1 MSAKSAIFS
10 PRELRT
16 LERLGDIML
25 PRHGETPSFSEVGC
39 IEHIDSIAQY
49 APADDIASLRVVL
62 RLLSFAP
69 NVALR
74 ALLRA
79 THNPVSFPEPLE
91 SLLRLLNFAFRGLL
105 CTLYYS
111 GKTGAQYTGPTP
123 LERLGFSLN
132 RVPREGVDGSG

>member
-1 MSAKSAIFS
+1 MSAKSTIFS

-16 LERLGDIML
+16 LERLGDILL
-25 PRHGETPSFSEVGC
+25 PSHGDKPSFSEVGC

-49 APADDIASLRVVL
+49 APKDDIASLRVLL
-62 RLLSFAP
+62 RVLSFAP
-69 NVALR
+69 GILLR

-79 THNPVSFPEPLE
+79 THNPSAFPGPLE

-111 GKTGAQYTGPTP
+111 GKTGAAYTGPSP
-123 LERLGFSLN
+123 LEQIGFALN
-132 RVPREGVDGSG
+132 RVPREGVEGSG

>member
-1 MSAKSAIFS
+1 MSAISTIFS

-25 PRHGETPSFSEVGC
+25 PRHGDTPSFSEVGC

-49 APADDIASLRVVL
+49 APKDDIASLCMLLRV
-62 RLLSFAP
+62 LSFAP
-69 NVALR
+69 NFLLR

-79 THNPVSFPEPLE
+79 THNPAGFPAPIET
-91 SLLRLLNFAFRGLL
+91 LLRLLNFAFRGLL

-111 GKTGAQYTGPTP
+111 GKTGAAYSGPTP
-123 LERLGFSLN
+123 LEQIGFALN
-132 RVPREGVDGSG
+132 RMPRDGVDGSG